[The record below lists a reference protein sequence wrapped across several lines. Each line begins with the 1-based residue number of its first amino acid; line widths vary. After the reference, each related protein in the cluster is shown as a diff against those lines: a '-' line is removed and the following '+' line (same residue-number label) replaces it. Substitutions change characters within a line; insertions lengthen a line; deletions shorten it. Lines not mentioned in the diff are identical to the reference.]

1 MDYSSESYCRTV
13 YYITLYKALTVES
26 VDEIISFC
34 RESLVLLLFKSKP
47 LRRTFLWCCFFFML
61 CEVVLTFESADEILS
76 CGQLLLCISAQFALS
91 HNKTHLTGD
100 GLFMLYNCD

>member
-1 MDYSSESYCRTV
+1 M
-13 YYITLYKALTVES
+13 ALTVES

-61 CEVVLTFESADEILS
+61 CEVVLTFDSVDEILS
-76 CGQLLLCISAQFALS
+76 CGQLLLCSAQFISIPQQQPSNWGWVVQVVQL
-91 HNKTHLTGD
+91 
-100 GLFMLYNCD
+100 